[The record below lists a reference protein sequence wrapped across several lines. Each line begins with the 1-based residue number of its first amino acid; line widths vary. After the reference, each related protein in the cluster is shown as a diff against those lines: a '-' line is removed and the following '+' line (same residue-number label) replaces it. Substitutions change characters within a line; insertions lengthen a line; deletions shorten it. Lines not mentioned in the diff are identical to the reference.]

1 MTSHSRPVRTLCA
14 LYLAVLLAAPF
25 AMAQK
30 SKQRAVAHPN
40 LQKITVS
47 GTVTDAVTGQP
58 LKGATV
64 TSSTGS
70 TTTDDSGHYTLNCL
84 TNTEVSASR
93 VGYVT
98 VKKTASG
105 PTLDFALP
113 QSQSVTVKLTSGQTV
128 VLDYVSTKFGYTN
141 VFEYVSGDNLPLCKS
156 DGEAL
161 TVTKSQLVKITG
173 PAHPVTSSACCTRG
187 PIMAIDV
194 QTKDAPKTTAH
205 IVDSCFGIVYDIVGI
220 ERSSA
225 VAKYLHLQ
233 DVSEI
238 TFP

>member
-1 MTSHSRPVRTLCA
+1 MTFQSRPARTLCA

-30 SKQRAVAHPN
+30 AKQRAVAHPN
-40 LQKITVS
+40 QQKFTIS
-47 GTVTDAVTGQP
+47 GVVTDAVTGQP
-58 LKGATV
+58 LKGVTV
-64 TSSTGS
+64 SSNAGS
-70 TTTDDSGHYTLNCL
+70 STTDDAGHYSVNAFA
-84 TNTEVSASR
+84 NSEVSASR

-98 VKKTASG
+98 VKKPASG
-105 PTLDFALP
+105 PNIDFALP
-113 QSQSVTVKLTSGQTV
+113 QTQSVTVKLTSGQTV
-128 VLDYVSTKFGYTN
+128 VFDYDSAKFGYTN
-141 VFEYVSGDNLPLCKS
+141 VFEYVSGDNLQLCKG

-173 PAHPVTSSACCTRG
+173 PAHPVTAASCCTRG

-194 QTKDAPKTTAH
+194 QTKDTPKTTEH